1 MTADSWLVTLACTR
15 CGAPGKFID
24 AQLIAICESCGH
36 VISTHRAVV
45 AGLDS
50 YAFAEV
56 RSYILPTLA
65 DVRRLEL
72 MDRKF
77 SALEVRDAETMHA
90 ATLELAALDAIDA
103 GMSPQGIA
111 TFARWTAAIEHVA
124 TFDSRTAMFAPQYE
138 ALAKDPAGYTAEVI
152 DRLTRVYRDLVAD
165 ERFPADLVHAV
176 PLEVA
181 ATDALL
187 GSLKSW
193 FMDVPLSA
201 FDIALTTL
209 GQRPI
214 RVGGAPLPCRTCGAP
229 ICAEAL
235 ATLACTYC
243 RSALEVRRHIWLD
256 GLLRSVA
263 MANGDKLV
271 QRDRAYAV
279 VVMLTHVAAVPG
291 NPPLPEHLIVAYLE
305 AVEGVERSAVDE
317 ITTFMLAHHALGREA
332 TEAVHLVR
340 RLLAHLPAT
349 IPRSSGRR
357 AGAFIALEPSEAWR
371 RAQLRNW
378 RRLLTYATLPPD
390 QRGLVAVN
398 QLLPPLAG
406 GYLPDPSDAAS
417 FLRSIEEPLDPIRA
431 AISLHRMGEHDPDKA
446 AFWDATSHAL

>member
-1 MTADSWLVTLACTR
+1 MSSWVVTLACPR

-24 AQLIAICESCGH
+24 AQLIAICEYCGH
-36 VISTHRAVV
+36 VISTHRAVS

-56 RSYILPTLA
+56 RSYITPTLA

-72 MDRKF
+72 ADRKF
-77 SALEVRDAETMHA
+77 AALEARDAETMHA

-103 GMSPQGIA
+103 GMSPQDIA
-111 TFARWTAAIEHVA
+111 VFARWTAAIEHVA
-124 TFDSRTAMFAPQYE
+124 TFDSRAAMFAPQHA
-138 ALAKDPAGYTAEVI
+138 ALAQDPAGYTTESL

-165 ERFPADLVHAV
+165 ERFPQDLVHAV
-176 PLEVA
+176 PPEVA

-193 FMDVPLSA
+193 FMDVPLA
-201 FDIALTTL
+201 ALDTALLTL

-214 RVGGAPLPCRTCGAP
+214 RIAGAALLCRTCGAA

-235 ATLACTYC
+235 AILACTFC
-243 RSALEVRRHIWLD
+243 RSALEVRRHVWLD

-271 QRDRAYAV
+271 PRDRAYAV

-291 NPPLPEHLIVAYLE
+291 NLPLPERLIAAYLE
-305 AVEGVERSAVDE
+305 AVEGVERAAVDE
-317 ITTFMLAHHALGREA
+317 ITTFMLAHHSLGPEA
-332 TEAVHLVR
+332 TEVVNLVR
-340 RLLAHLPAT
+340 RLLVHVPAS
-349 IPRSSGRR
+349 IPPPPGRR
-357 AGAFIALEPSEAWR
+357 AGAFIALPPSEAWR

-378 RRLLTYATLPPD
+378 RRLLKYATLPPD

-406 GYLPDPSDAAS
+406 GYLPDPDDAAS
-417 FLRSIEEPLDPIRA
+417 FLRSIEEPLAPIRA
-431 AISLHRMGEHDPDKA
+431 GIALHRMGECDPDKA
-446 AFWDATSHAL
+446 GFWDATAALLVD